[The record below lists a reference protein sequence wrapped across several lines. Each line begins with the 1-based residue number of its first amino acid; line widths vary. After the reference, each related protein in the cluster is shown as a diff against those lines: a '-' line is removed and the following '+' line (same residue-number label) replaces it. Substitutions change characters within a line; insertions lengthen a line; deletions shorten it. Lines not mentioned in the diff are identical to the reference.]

1 MVWGI
6 NITSHHYKY
15 EVNMITQNTAIVLPQ
30 HTFKCETS
38 LGNIN
43 ILIDSAFNPWFT
55 MDEFESFFKPI
66 IKSIENGEDI
76 YAKFKN
82 ITDQYATNINFA
94 HLIDFKLFKQLYN
107 ISELPSEVVDAV
119 HNEICRPLFTY
130 IEELKQEFQIS
141 QTDKFTLDLE
151 TIPNKYNRTQ
161 IQRLFS
167 NIFNSLI
174 ELSKIMDETAIFYQ
188 TEKQKHI
195 NTISQLRTKP
205 TLRTYTV
212 DQIIDTYR
220 KLYGLSDNQ
229 FMECLRENKLINS
242 DGDVTQLALDR
253 KYCIIENDTIV
264 FTSKFWKYIR
274 PKLKQISKTNLAR
287 HS

>member
-1 MVWGI
+1 
-6 NITSHHYKY
+6 
-15 EVNMITQNTAIVLPQ
+15 MITQNTAVVLPQ

-107 ISELPSEVVDAV
+107 ISELPSDIVDAV

-151 TIPNKYNRTQ
+151 TIPNKYNRKQ

-167 NIFNSLI
+167 NIFNSII
-174 ELSKIMDETAIFYQ
+174 ELSKIMDDTVTFHQ
-188 TEKQKHI
+188 TEIQKHT
-195 NTISQLRTKP
+195 NTIHQLRTKP
-205 TLRTYTV
+205 TDRIYTV
-212 DQIIDTYR
+212 DQIINAYR
-220 KLYGLSDNQ
+220 NLYGLSDKQ
-229 FMECLRENKLINS
+229 FMECLRENKIING